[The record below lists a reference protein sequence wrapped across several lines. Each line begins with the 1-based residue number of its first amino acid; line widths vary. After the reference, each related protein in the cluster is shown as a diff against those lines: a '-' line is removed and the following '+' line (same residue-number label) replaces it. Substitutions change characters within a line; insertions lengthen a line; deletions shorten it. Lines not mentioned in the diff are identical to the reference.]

1 MPHDTAS
8 QIASLAC
15 PVCKTS
21 LRETGAA
28 LVCTTCGGEYRFQG
42 HVRSFITRRMYG
54 SAAEHEAAL
63 KIIEFW
69 GSGWAA
75 RLSDAEHA
83 PLRSTSADAI
93 RLYAEQSVV
102 AHRTNQS
109 TLARIVDGG
118 EVRGKTVLN
127 IGSGAGTEALLL
139 AHSGADCIAMDI
151 THEAAEAAQALIQK
165 IDAKGFGIQADAR
178 FIPIQS
184 GSIDAVYSSGVLH
197 HSPNIEQS
205 IREIHRVLRPDG
217 RIYIMLYATW
227 SILFMQPRLF
237 GFMQGRFS
245 RRDQEDFVSAN
256 TERAWETANR
266 RNPLTMTFTTR
277 EVQALFSEFRDVTVD
292 KRVFSVRQIKYVG
305 RGLAA
310 LGLVNALDR
319 GLKFL
324 NPVVGACLFI
334 EGRK

>member
-1 MPHDTAS
+1 MPHDIAT
-8 QIASLAC
+8 QISRLAC

-21 LRETGAA
+21 LQQTGDA
-28 LVCTTCGGEYRFQG
+28 LVCDACGGEYRSEGNVQ
-42 HVRSFITRRMYG
+42 SFITRRMYG
-54 SAAEHEAAL
+54 STAEHEAAL

-83 PLRSTSADAI
+83 PLRSTNADAI
-93 RLYAEQSVV
+93 RQYAQQSVV
-102 AHRTNQS
+102 AHRNNQS
-109 TLARIVDGG
+109 TLARIVDRG
-118 EVRGKTVLN
+118 EVTGKAVLN
-127 IGSGAGTEALLL
+127 IGSGAGTEALML

-151 THEAAEAAQALIQK
+151 THQAADAAQSLIQR
-165 IDAKGFGIQADAR
+165 ISAKGFGIQADAR
-178 FIPIQS
+178 FIPLQS
-184 GSIDAVYSSGVLH
+184 ESIDAVYSSGVLH

-237 GFMQGRFS
+237 GFLRGRFS
-245 RRDQEDFVSAN
+245 RRAQEGFLSAN
-256 TERAWETANR
+256 TERAWETGNR
-266 RNPLTMTFTTR
+266 RNPLTMTFTRR
-277 EVQALFSEFRDVTVD
+277 EVQALFGAFRDVTVD

-305 RGLAA
+305 KGLEL
-310 LGLVNALDR
+310 LGLVNALDS

-324 NPVVGACLFI
+324 DPAFGACLFI
-334 EGRK
+334 EARK